1 MRLDLSSQITLER
14 VPKKYY
20 RPDNDFE
27 EYNLARYEK
36 LPVAINEEAGR
47 AAVEIAK
54 DISKE
59 IQKKE
64 KEGKPFV
71 FGISGGASPVPVYEE
86 LVDCIRRRDL
96 VLKM

>member
-36 LPVAINEEAGR
+36 LPVAIYEEAGK
-47 AAVEIAK
+47 AAVKIAK
-54 DISKE
+54 DIAKD
-59 IQKKE
+59 ILKKE
-64 KEGKPFV
+64 KEGKLFV
-71 FGISGGASPVPVYEE
+71 IGISGGKY
-86 LVDCIRRRDL
+86 
-96 VLKM
+96 